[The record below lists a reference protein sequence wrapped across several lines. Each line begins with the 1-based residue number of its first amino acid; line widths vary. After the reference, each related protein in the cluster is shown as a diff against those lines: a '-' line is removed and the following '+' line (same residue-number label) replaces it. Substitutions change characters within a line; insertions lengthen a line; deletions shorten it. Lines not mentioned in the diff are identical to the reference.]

1 MKNQKLVIVLTKGTN
16 NDVSSVA
23 FTIANAAL
31 RKGMEVG
38 IFLTSDGVDL
48 SKEIGSEYTHVPPF
62 KTLKELIT
70 GFLENNGTLW
80 ACAPCFNHHG
90 LKEEE
95 TYKDAIV
102 VGAGPMLEWI
112 ADGAKTL
119 SF

>member
-16 NDVSSVA
+16 NDVSTVA
-23 FTIANAAL
+23 FTIANAAIA
-31 RKGMEVG
+31 KGSEVG

-48 SKEIGSEYTHVPPF
+48 SRENSGEYTHIPPF

-70 GFLENNGTLW
+70 GFLENGGTLW
-80 ACAPCFNHHG
+80 TCAPCFNHHG
-90 LKEEE
+90 LQEEE
-95 TYKDAIV
+95 TYADAIV

-112 ADGAKTL
+112 AEGAQSL

>member
-1 MKNQKLVIVLTKGTN
+1 MSNQKLVILLTKGTN

-31 RKGMEVG
+31 GKGMEVG

-48 SKEIGSEYTHVPPF
+48 SRENGSEYTHVAPF

-70 GFLENNGTLW
+70 GFLANGGTLW
-80 ACAPCFNHHG
+80 TCAPCFNHHG
-90 LKEEE
+90 LNPQE
-95 TYKDAIV
+95 TYEGSEV

-112 ADGAKTL
+112 AAGAKTL

>member
-1 MKNQKLVIVLTKGTN
+1 MSKQKLVIVLTKGTN

-31 RKGMEVG
+31 GKGMDVG

-48 SKEIGSEYTHVPPF
+48 SRENGSEYTHVAPF
-62 KTLKELIT
+62 KTLKELISH
-70 GFLENNGTLW
+70 FLDNGGTLW

-90 LKEEE
+90 LNPEE
-95 TYKDAIV
+95 TYDRSDV

-112 ADGAKTL
+112 ADGAQTL